1 MMEMMFKYYK
11 MMLTLIWIME
21 MKIIGHN
28 VESNEKEK
36 EYYSTLFI
44 ITYKM

>member
-1 MMEMMFKYYK
+1 
-11 MMLTLIWIME
+11 ME

-36 EYYSTLFI
+36 EYYSTLYI
-44 ITYKM
+44 IIFKV